1 MRCSSLKQTT
11 MADTAG
17 LEFAI
22 SLRIENTIGDQ
33 TQYAVHVKLGGI
45 ELSVL
50 TGLRIFEHLSK
61 SVAEL

>member
-1 MRCSSLKQTT
+1 